1 MKKFL
6 LRVMPVIAVLL
17 VVVVSTVNPVLA
29 ARTATDIE
37 NLAGGTNDGVATVNN
52 AVNKIWSTIL
62 TVLQIAAV
70 AAIVYAGV
78 KYMFAAAEDKAEIKQ
93 GLIGLAV
100 GAILVFGASTIVQFI
115 LKAQTDAGIQ

>member
-6 LRVMPVIAVLL
+6 LRIMPVLAVLA
-17 VVVVSTVNPVLA
+17 VVVVSTWNPVF
-29 ARTATDIE
+29 ARTAADIE
-37 NLAGGTNDGVATVNN
+37 GLAGGAGDGVKTIND
-52 AVNKIWSTIL
+52 AVSKIWSTVL
-62 TVLQIAAV
+62 TVLQILAI

-115 LKAQTDAGIQ
+115 LKAKTDVGI

>member
-6 LRVMPVIAVLL
+6 LRVMPVLAVLA
-17 VVVVSTVNPVLA
+17 VIVVSTFSPVLA
-29 ARTATDIE
+29 KNAAQIEALANGNGVTAVD
-37 NLAGGTNDGVATVNN
+37 D
-52 AVNKIWSTIL
+52 AVKKVWSTVL
-62 TVLQIAAV
+62 TVLQILAI

-115 LKAQTDAGIQ
+115 LKVQEDTGLKG